1 MKTVGIIPARYSST
15 RLPGKPLI
23 DICGHPMIW
32 WVYHRTLKAKKI
44 SEIYVA
50 TDDIRIEKV
59 CRENNIPVLMTVA
72 DHTTAA
78 NRLYE
83 VSKTV
88 DADLYIQINGDEPL
102 ISTDAITA
110 AIPEEVC
117 LEREF
122 GTNVITEIENTA
134 ELMDSSNIKVVFDED
149 MNARDMSRNPIP
161 YPYKSINFKYYKHVG
176 IISYNKKMLE
186 FYANSEPGRF
196 EKIEGI
202 DTLRFIDYGKQLR
215 LVYVPHCFSF
225 SVDTEKDLE
234 IVRERLMHEER

>member
-1 MKTVGIIPARYSST
+1 
-15 RLPGKPLI
+15 
-23 DICGHPMIW
+23 
-32 WVYHRTLKAKKI
+32 
-44 SEIYVA
+44 
-50 TDDIRIEKV
+50 
-59 CRENNIPVLMTVA
+59 
-72 DHTTAA
+72 
-78 NRLYE
+78 
-83 VSKTV
+83 
-88 DADLYIQINGDEPL
+88 
-102 ISTDAITA
+102 
-110 AIPEEVC
+110 
-117 LEREF
+117 
-122 GTNVITEIENTA
+122 
-134 ELMDSSNIKVVFDED
+134 
-149 MNARDMSRNPIP
+149 MNMSRNPIP